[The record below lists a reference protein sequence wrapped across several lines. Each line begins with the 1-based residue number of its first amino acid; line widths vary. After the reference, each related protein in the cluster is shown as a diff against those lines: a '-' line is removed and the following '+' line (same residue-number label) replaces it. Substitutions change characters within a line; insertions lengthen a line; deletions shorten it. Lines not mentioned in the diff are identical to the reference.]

1 MLSGL
6 KMNEFGLE
14 EFDTEEDDHVDEDE
28 DLGWWTC
35 IACLGFFCMITS
47 IIGTIQIVQ
56 WVYLGIKSLLN

>member
-6 KMNEFGLE
+6 KMNELDLE
-14 EFDTEEDDHVDEDE
+14 EFDTEEYDSKEDE

-35 IACLGFFCMITS
+35 IACFGFFCAITS

-56 WVYLGIKSLLN
+56 WIYLGIKSLLN